1 MTQRLKSERSKRN
14 SPGKSSKM
22 KPKLSRRGKNRESVE
37 NMRNGLVVP
46 GEEGSDAIAIDQM
59 MATR

>member
-1 MTQRLKSERSKRN
+1 
-14 SPGKSSKM
+14 M